1 MEEPACPGCCE
12 RDARIAQH
20 EARIAALEEE
30 LRRLKA
36 LVQRNASNS
45 SVPPS
50 ANPPGAA
57 PPVTKLKTGR
67 RAGGQPGHPPHLKRL
82 LPPERVQRVV
92 PYVPERCQHCDAA
105 LPAQASANDPEPT
118 RHQVADLPPVRAQI
132 VEYQGHARTCPCCG
146 EVTRASIPEEIRRE
160 SIGPSLAAAMSYL
173 AGCHQ
178 VSKRG
183 VEEISETLFEVPVAL
198 GKVSNLEHEMSKALA
213 TAHAEAIEAVQ
224 AAPVKYVDETG
235 WKKQGKKCWLW
246 VATTP
251 YAAAFILHSRRGLS
265 GLTLLLGDTILGIIV
280 SDRWSAYRGLPVR
293 RRQLCWAHL
302 KRDFQ
307 ALVDLGGKAKPFG
320 DQLLAFTEDM
330 FYWWSRVRDGT
341 MARSTMLTYINEQ
354 RPWLRDLL
362 AGGCA
367 SGCAKTAGMCGQLL
381 ELEPA
386 MWTFLRHEGVEPTNN
401 RAERAVRKGVLWRK
415 KSFGCVSERGC
426 RFVERI
432 LTVVQTLR
440 QQGRPVWQFLRDALQ
455 AHRSSQAAPMLVPG

>member
-1 MEEPACPGCCE
+1 MDVPACPGCRE
-12 RDARIAQH
+12 RDARIAEH

-57 PPVTKLKTGR
+57 PPVTKPKTGR
-67 RAGGQPGHPPHLKRL
+67 RPGGQPGHPPHLKRL
-82 LPPERVQRVV
+82 LPLERVQRVV
-92 PYVPERCQHCDAA
+92 PFVPKRCKKCATA
-105 LPAQASANDPEPT
+105 LPAQAGANDPEPT
-118 RHQVADLPPVRAQI
+118 RHQVADLPPVRAEVI
-132 VEYQGHARTCPCCG
+132 EYQGHARTCPCCG
-146 EVTRASIPEEIRRE
+146 EVTRASIPEDIRRE
-160 SIGPSLAAAMSYL
+160 SIGPNLAAAMAYL

-198 GKVSNLEHEMSKALA
+198 GKVSNLEHEMSEALA
-213 TAHAEAIEAVQ
+213 AAHAEAVAAVQ
-224 AAPVKYVDETG
+224 AAPVKHVDETG
-235 WKKQGKKCWLW
+235 WKKHGKKCWLW
-246 VATTP
+246 VAATP
-251 YAAAFILHSRRGLS
+251 YAAVFMLHSRRNLS
-265 GLTLLLGDTILGIIV
+265 ALTLLLGDALAGIIV
-280 SDRWSAYRGLPVR
+280 SDRWSAYFRLPVH

-302 KRDFQ
+302 QRDFQ

-320 DQLLAFTEDM
+320 EQLLAFTEDV

-341 MARSTMLTYINEQ
+341 MSRSTMLAYINEQ

-362 AGGCA
+362 TSGCA
-367 SGCAKTAGMCGQLL
+367 SGCAKTAGLCGQLL
-381 ELEPA
+381 KLEPA
-386 MWTFLRHEGVEPTNN
+386 MWTFVRHAGVEPTNN
-401 RAERAVRKGVLWRK
+401 RAERALRKAVLWRK
-415 KSFGCVSERGC
+415 KAFGCVSDRGC

-440 QQGRPVWQFLRDALQ
+440 QQGRPVWQFLRDALH
-455 AHRSSQAAPMLVPG
+455 AHRSGQAAPMLLRG